1 GRPFKA
7 KMSVHNFGL
16 STALS
21 VIAVDDAPSS
31 FKFKSVSPPAAYSC
45 TTPPVGETGSLSCS
59 SPSMASGTTDLIVV
73 VWRPTVSGLQT
84 NQSHVTVS
92 GSFDP
97 NSGNN
102 ADSDGIDVQTNLRG
116 CTMIG
121 TVNADVMTGTS
132 GADVICG
139 LGGADQ
145 IDGSGGSDT
154 IYGQDGPDQL
164 TDHNGTDV
172 LRGGPGNDT
181 LDTSD
186 GAGGDIANGNIGTD
200 TCTVDG
206 GDTAAHCE

>member
-1 GRPFKA
+1 
-7 KMSVHNFGL
+7 
-16 STALS
+16 
-21 VIAVDDAPSS
+21 
-31 FKFKSVSPPAAYSC
+31 
-45 TTPPVGETGSLSCS
+45 
-59 SPSMASGTTDLIVV
+59 
-73 VWRPTVSGLQT
+73 
-84 NQSHVTVS
+84 
-92 GSFDP
+92 

-154 IYGQDGPDQL
+154 IYGQAGAHQRPAP
-164 TDHNGTDV
+164 NGTAA
-172 LRGGPGNDT
+172 LRGGPGNAR
-181 LDTSD
+181 LDASD

-200 TCTVDG
+200 PCTADG